1 MLEIGSSTR
10 QVTAFVACDN
20 DAPRDEKQV
29 YMPQPLCVEVHAS
42 TIRLHVLEDLF
53 LDMAGALPAAELT
66 DTSSY
71 ESEKH
76 TNDTDLHSSGL
87 FSRFLY
93 AAAGAHRSLKLPED
107 FQHCATL
114 PELNRCPPAAEPQ
127 RQRRCFRRTQ
137 WTSCV
142 TWLQFE
148 EVPGISPSFLLAALA
163 PTQLAHSDCLK
174 QCQYKRW
181 FQITVPDNR
190 ANMSE

>member
-1 MLEIGSSTR
+1 MWLAITMHHETR
-10 QVTAFVACDN
+10 SKFTCHSPY
-20 DAPRDEKQV
+20 APTVFDF
-29 YMPQPLCVEVHAS
+29 EVHAS

-148 EVPGISPSFLLAALA
+148 RFLASPLPFFLPPWHPPNW
-163 PTQLAHSDCLK
+163 PTLTA
-174 QCQYKRW
+174 
-181 FQITVPDNR
+181 
-190 ANMSE
+190 